1 MAWDDDKT
9 VNPGEPDGELT
20 SAEWNTHVD
29 DQKNHNT
36 RHESGGVDELSV
48 EGLSGVLSDPQPPI
62 EEDVDDFVDNLLVGG
77 TNITTSYDDANDT
90 LTIDTSGLNEEEV
103 EDAVAAL
110 IEGGSQVTVSYDDAN
125 NTLTISVDA
134 PTQSEF
140 DSHATRHGYEGA
152 DELATAL
159 KYAPES
165 EPTTPAD
172 GCVRWYDST
181 DDAFK
186 VKFSDGGI
194 ITVAQL

>member
-9 VNPGEPDGELT
+9 VNPGEPEGELT

-62 EEDVDDFVDNLLVGG
+62 EEDVDDFVNNLLVGG

-90 LTIDTSGLNEEEV
+90 LTVDTSSLNEEEV

-125 NTLTISVDA
+125 STLTISIDA

-140 DSHATRHGYEGA
+140 DTHSSRHGYEGA

-159 KYAPES
+159 KYDPES
-165 EPTTPAD
+165 EPTTPTD

-194 ITVAQL
+194 VTLAQL

>member
-9 VNPGEPDGELT
+9 VNPGEPEGELT

-125 NTLTISVDA
+125 NTLTISIDA

-140 DSHATRHGYEGA
+140 DTHSSRHGYEGA

-165 EPTTPAD
+165 EPTTPTD